1 MDLVGLVIIL
11 IVVGAALTIV
21 PMDPKIKYAIIV
33 LVLVVVALLLLRT
46 FLPRI
51 PIG

>member
-1 MDLVGLVIIL
+1 MDLLGLVVVLII
-11 IVVGAALTIV
+11 VGAALYIV
-21 PMDPKIKYAIIV
+21 PLEPKIKNAIVV
-33 LVLVVVALLLLRT
+33 LVLVVVALLILRT